1 MKVQRMNR
9 LIWEPNWNAIAI
21 VVALWIVII
30 VPVVFIGCPG
40 TDKGGDV
47 TDSEIGGDL
56 STGPQETPIDLSS
69 DSGSYEDIDID
80 ASTQEFGLGAQ
91 KIVGKIIAF
100 TLGLSMALMC
110 LFIKAPGISAL
121 YRHIAVGVFAVLAM
135 GAMLALIFA
144 W

>member
-1 MKVQRMNR
+1 MVC
-9 LIWEPNWNAIAI
+9 L
-21 VVALWIVII
+21 L
-30 VPVVFIGCPG
+30 FLIGCPG

-56 STGPQETPIDLSS
+56 STGPQETPINLSS

-110 LFIKAPGISAL
+110 LFIKAPGITDI
-121 YRHIAVGVFAVLAM
+121 YRHVAVGVFAVLAV